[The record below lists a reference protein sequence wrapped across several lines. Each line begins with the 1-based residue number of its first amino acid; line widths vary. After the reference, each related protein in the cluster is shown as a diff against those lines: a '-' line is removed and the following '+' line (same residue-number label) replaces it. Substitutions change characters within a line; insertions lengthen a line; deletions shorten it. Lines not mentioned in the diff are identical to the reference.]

1 MKLFEEV
8 IGELRSWTD
17 TMKGSSH
24 GYEERKA
31 VLRPWPAGERGNI
44 VMQCDTAVE
53 LGNPRDGS
61 ASFILWTENQA
72 LVRDG
77 HFTLIGPDVGSAAVG
92 SFPLGKAVILA
103 VDGFTEEN
111 CYDRHRRIE
120 LVRYDVNLRGYMM
133 RAVSQ
138 YLREWSRIS
147 RQAVMDGF
155 SLEVLAAALMD
166 RYRAL
171 DFVLGAE
178 MIVITSSPED
188 VRSFQRIGERSVRLI
203 GAMNKMA
210 RELSFDCDT
219 CDYTDVCGEVSGL
232 RSMRETLHGREKA
245 AYERNR

>member
-8 IGELRSWTD
+8 IGELRSWSD
-17 TMKGSSH
+17 TMKGSPH
-24 GYEERKA
+24 GYKERMA
-31 VLRPWPAGERGNI
+31 ISRPWPAGERGNI

-61 ASFILWTENQA
+61 ASFLLWTEDRD

-77 HFTLIGPDVGSAAVG
+77 IFTLIGPDVSGAAGV
-92 SFPLGKAVILA
+92 SFPLGKALILA

-120 LVRYDVNLRGYMM
+120 LVRYDINLRGYMM

-147 RQAVMDGF
+147 RQAMADGF

-188 VRSFQRIGERSVRLI
+188 VRSLQLIGERSVRLI
-203 GAMNKMA
+203 SAMNKMA
-210 RELSFDCDT
+210 HELSFDCGT
-219 CDYTDVCGEVSGL
+219 CEYTDVCGEVSGL
-232 RSMRETLHGREKA
+232 RTMRETLRGREESVH
-245 AYERNR
+245 ERS

>member
-8 IGELRSWTD
+8 IGELRSWAD
-17 TMKGSSH
+17 SMKESPH

-31 VLRPWPAGERGNI
+31 VHRPWPAGERGNI

-61 ASFILWTENQA
+61 VSFLLWTEDRS

-77 HFTLIGPDVGSAAVG
+77 HLTLIGPDVGSAAVG

-111 CYDRHRRIE
+111 CYDRHRQIE

-147 RQAVMDGF
+147 RQALADGF

-178 MIVITSSPED
+178 MIIVTSSPGD
-188 VRSFQRIGERSVRLI
+188 VRSLQRLGERSAMLI
-203 GAMNKMA
+203 AAMNKMA
-210 RELSFDCDT
+210 RELSFDCGT

-232 RSMRETLHGREKA
+232 RSMRETLRGREKA
-245 AYERNR
+245 AHEKN